1 MVSGDGADLL
11 FELIGVELTHTLGP
25 VALGKPYTMNS
36 SNNYNGTLYSLGQS
50 RPTAGKA

>member
-36 SNNYNGTLYSLGQS
+36 SYKYNGT
-50 RPTAGKA
+50 